1 MAEELAFRSR
11 DAFLYDLLEPRTCP
25 SATYN
30 AVTINARQFIMI
42 SLLTLWDSEM
52 WPAGHINDGV
62 FYSETICSDF

>member
-52 WPAGHINDGV
+52 
-62 FYSETICSDF
+62 